1 MTSAM
6 FLTYFL
12 SMVSILAN
20 VGLQA
25 EAKRR
30 NVLQDKHLKVAA
42 VHYYPNIIFYCNEK
56 EMDRADDC
64 PDKDNMTYG
73 GVLWEFLDMIK
84 RARNVTFSILA
95 PPTQTWGY
103 CYSKNNCTGM
113 IGMVNRREVDFAL
126 GIFVVSL
133 VRLRLSVHYKRRR
146 IPLLMIVEAAEKL

>member
-42 VHYYPNIIFYCNEK
+42 VN
-56 EMDRADDC
+56 
-64 PDKDNMTYG
+64 
-73 GVLWEFLDMIK
+73 
-84 RARNVTFSILA
+84 
-95 PPTQTWGY
+95 
-103 CYSKNNCTGM
+103 
-113 IGMVNRREVDFAL
+113 
-126 GIFVVSL
+126 
-133 VRLRLSVHYKRRR
+133 
-146 IPLLMIVEAAEKL
+146 